1 MWLAETP
8 ALNEPSCLLLSVL
21 TQPSG
26 TDFVLCL
33 EEWISELSACNR
45 GKGRESE
52 RERAQKLLGRQ
63 EDQRCAQGATPLAG
77 GGVLAGQLLY
87 NEHHPGGF
95 LSLGILGLFVE
106 SGVESREPQAMQ
118 VKSFR
123 SQDRPLEAA
132 QARDAGCPPSTQR
145 LPIRCHQHPKTQ

>member
-1 MWLAETP
+1 M
-8 ALNEPSCLLLSVL
+8 
-21 TQPSG
+21 QQ
-26 TDFVLCL
+26 
-33 EEWISELSACNR
+33 
-45 GKGRESE
+45 RERERE
-52 RERAQKLLGRQ
+52 RERARTKLLGRQ

-132 QARDAGCPPSTQR
+132 QARDAGCPPKHAEAPHT
-145 LPIRCHQHPKTQ
+145 LPSAPKDSVRADQTAEGEPDI